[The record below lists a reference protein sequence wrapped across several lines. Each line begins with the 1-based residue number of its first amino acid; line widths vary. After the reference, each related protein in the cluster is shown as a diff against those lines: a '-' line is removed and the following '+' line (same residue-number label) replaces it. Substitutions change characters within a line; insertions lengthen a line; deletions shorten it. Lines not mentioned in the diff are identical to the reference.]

1 MDVIGGTVA
10 GGIRKTR
17 PNHGARSGPHGLA
30 MSCRFFAGSYPTAIP
45 CGCTRVAAGC
55 FVNAGATGC
64 GALCAR
70 VRERRNAG
78 TLFAFLALGSG
89 TIPPAPRHVICSVPV
104 GWPQTCVPVYWYAVV
119 WFPHV
124 LIMLPLLR
132 PFRRSLSA
140 RTKARC
146 QPVVIV
152 SHRAPFP
159 PCQVWRALSPI
170 IARA

>member
-1 MDVIGGTVA
+1 MTEPRGQVGRARSGRVMWICRGEQSHGPPMRLRPRWLSNVGNVA
-10 GGIRKTR
+10 ATW
-17 PNHGARSGPHGLA
+17 HGAR
-30 MSCRFFAGSYPTAIP
+30 
-45 CGCTRVAAGC
+45 
-55 FVNAGATGC
+55 
-64 GALCAR
+64 CAR

-78 TLFAFLALGSG
+78 TVFAFLALGVG
-89 TIPPAPRHVICSVPV
+89 TIPPAPRHVTCGVPV
-104 GWPQTCVPVYWYAVV
+104 GWSQTCVPVYRYAVV